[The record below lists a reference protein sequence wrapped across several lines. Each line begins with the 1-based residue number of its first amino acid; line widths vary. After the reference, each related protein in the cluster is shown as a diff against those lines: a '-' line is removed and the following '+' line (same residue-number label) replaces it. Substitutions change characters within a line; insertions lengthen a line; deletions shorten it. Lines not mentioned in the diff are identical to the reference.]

1 MIVGGYAVAYHG
13 YPRFTNDI
21 DVFFDP
27 SDKNVARLRKALISF
42 GFADEELPFE
52 AFTTKGNILTFGVVP
67 NRVDFINEVDG
78 ISFEEASQKVV
89 RGNYGD
95 VEVNFIGFEDLVKN
109 KQSTSR
115 LKDKSDVEELTK
127 K

>member
-1 MIVGGYAVAYHG
+1 VAYHG

-42 GFADEELPFE
+42 GFDDKDLPFE